1 MATPSVAVA
10 NTSMFPNEDF
20 ISVAKQ
26 VNDPDFT
33 GYEFYI
39 ETMGVKFYRKYREAR
54 VYIPVNA
61 HAMVFNPAELWTIRV
76 QGTRSDGSGPHNMR
90 ERVC

>member
-1 MATPSVAVA
+1 MATPSVV
-10 NTSMFPNEDF
+10 NTSVFPDEEF
-20 ISVAKQ
+20 VSVAKQ

-54 VYIPVNA
+54 VCIPVNA
-61 HAMVFNPAELWTIRV
+61 QVMVLYSAEFRPLRV
-76 QGTRSDGSGPHNMR
+76 
-90 ERVC
+90 